1 MASVDSFTK
10 ESRYASVSL
19 SREELVKRRRDDKPV
34 WQMILEIM
42 SDVPRDDLNRLPTDA
57 SEEHDHYIY
66 DTPKRNP
73 SQ

>member
-10 ESRYASVSL
+10 ENRYASVSL
-19 SREELVKRRRDDKPV
+19 SREELIKRRGDDKPV

-42 SDVPRDDLNRLPTDA
+42 SDVPHDDLNRLPIDA

-66 DTPKRNP
+66 GTPKRGL
-73 SQ
+73 SR

>member
-10 ESRYASVSL
+10 ENRYASVSL
-19 SREELVKRRRDDKPV
+19 SREELIKRRGDDKPV

-42 SDVPRDDLNRLPTDA
+42 SDVPHDDLNRLPTDA